1 MTERKEAGRKRMSF
15 TYENQ
20 GSNSFL
26 VYKLEEGEQVDTF
39 NYGMLSNNKI
49 NGVMP
54 VNLLQKN
61 DEKYLHYNVSSKIVL
76 RQFFEGIVNKKRI
89 VTVFLCITRAVLEAE
104 EYMLNARNFIF
115 DMDYIFVDV
124 TSAKA
129 SIISLPLIE
138 KEESGDI
145 AGFFKNIMFS
155 TQFEQSENTDYVAKI
170 ISYLNG
176 TNNFSLQE
184 FKKLLQEA
192 LDTEKSFSNTIVQS
206 SVKSSNQN
214 RIRLSEANS
223 GSNIQAIPYR
233 IPEPQ
238 PKANDASKPKDASSE
253 KKKKRSLLH
262 RIFIVEPKDK
272 KETKPRKEKKAAKKK
287 DKKENAIPNMGF
299 AVPGQTPSYGMP
311 KIPEPAVK
319 KPESTPA
326 VPASNNVQRRYSSN
340 FGETTVLGS
349 DTSGETTVL
358 GSSVMPAEDISPRL
372 KRVRTGEII
381 HINKP
386 VFRLG
391 KEQSYADYCIKN
403 NTSISRSHANLV
415 AKEGKF
421 YIVDTNSMNHTFVN
435 DSMIP
440 GNEEIRIEHGSKL
453 KLADEEFEFLLY

>member
-1 MTERKEAGRKRMSF
+1 MSF

-49 NGVMP
+49 SGVMP

-61 DEKYLHYNVSSKIVL
+61 DEKYLQYNVSSKVVL

-89 VTVFLCITRAVLEAE
+89 ITVFSCIIRAVLEAE
-104 EYMLNARNFIF
+104 EYMLDARNFIF

-129 SIISLPLIE
+129 SIISLPLIGNE
-138 KEESGDI
+138 GSGDI

-184 FKKLLQEA
+184 FKKLLQDA
-192 LDTEKSFSNTIVQS
+192 LDSEKSFSYTMAQS
-206 SVKSSNQN
+206 SIKSSNQN
-214 RIRLSEANS
+214 RVRHSETNS
-223 GSNIQAIPYR
+223 GSGVQAIPYR

-238 PKANDASKPKDASSE
+238 AKANDASKSKDSASE

-262 RIFIVEPKDK
+262 RIFIVEPKEETEDK
-272 KETKPRKEKKAAKKK
+272 KGTKPRKEKKEAKKK
-287 DKKENAIPNMGF
+287 NRGKKENAAPNMGF
-299 AVPGQTPSYGMP
+299 AVPGQAPTYGMP

-319 KPESTPA
+319 KPNSTPA
-326 VPASNNVQRRYSSN
+326 VPASNSVQRRYSSN

-358 GSSVMPAEDISPRL
+358 GSSVIPAEDINPRL
-372 KRVRTGEII
+372 KRVRTGEVI

-386 VFRLG
+386 VLRIG
-391 KEQSYADYCIKN
+391 KEESYVDYCIKN
-403 NTSISRSHANLV
+403 NTSISRSHANLIS
-415 AKEGKF
+415 KEGKF
-421 YIVDTNSMNHTFVN
+421 YIVDTNSTNHTFVN